1 MDKQEEIYET
11 AKDLGVPGP
20 LARRLATLAM
30 GYEEAIIAEIDRLA
44 DIPTKEGESKYI
56 QLKRAIGELIR
67 EAHRQRKSEEV
78 EKQHAAVVQEY
89 ERGRAKGIIPTPK
102 QLEAM
107 IVELYENDGIME
119 CTPRNVPKGLREDPI
134 ALKAKLLEWGMIGTT
149 LVHEIVGVESS
160 AEEKVEAEADED
172 FGIPF

>member
-1 MDKQEEIYET
+1 MVNLFEFLKDMGIPGYNAKRLSEQARGNEQIALDRAEELMDVPPEAGDSKYTQLKKAFSDAFRDAAQRRKAEELDKQHT
-11 AKDLGVPGP
+11 A
-20 LARRLATLAM
+20 T
-30 GYEEAIIAEIDRLA
+30 
-44 DIPTKEGESKYI
+44 
-56 QLKRAIGELIR
+56 
-67 EAHRQRKSEEV
+67 
-78 EKQHAAVVQEY
+78 VQEY

-149 LVHEIVGVESS
+149 LVHEMVGVESS